1 MADTLI
7 NKSKAAENSNDPG
20 HLFPELNCF
29 IERYFDILPNWKE
42 KGIYLLEVNDNI

>member
-1 MADTLI
+1 MVDILI
-7 NKSKAAENSNDPG
+7 NKSKAVENSNDSG

-42 KGIYLLEVNDNI
+42 KGIYLLEVSD